1 MAESPG
7 ASLFSGDHFPVLVP
21 AFSQECSSHSSTF
34 QGEQFP
40 SFSFPSSPSRITYS
54 LGSQLINN
62 SISWGWREWI
72 EFPCIFFFFF
82 ACSQPLAAFH
92 PQSSSRCCAAS
103 SRRSTRSSG
112 ASWGSHCWV
121 RASGSSCH
129 CHTKCSCSSWALL
142 DEAQIPLDQECC
154 GLMEL
159 GSAGWEFEDV
169 LSAKCNFKMRSSA
182 VIAA

>member
-82 ACSQPLAAFH
+82 CLQPAPGSVPSPEQQQVLCSQLEKIHTLFRRQLGIPLLGKGIRILLPLPH
-92 PQSSSRCCAAS
+92 QVQLQLLGSP
-103 SRRSTRSSG
+103 G
-112 ASWGSHCWV
+112 WGTDP
-121 RASGSSCH
+121 SGSGMLWFGGTWVSWLRIWGCF
-129 CHTKCSCSSWALL
+129 KC
-142 DEAQIPLDQECC
+142 
-154 GLMEL
+154 
-159 GSAGWEFEDV
+159 
-169 LSAKCNFKMRSSA
+169 KM
-182 VIAA
+182 